1 MKKLAVFLFS
11 LCLGQ
16 SVFSASVS
24 YPPLIA
30 VGETNTVTDTINEP
44 LIAVSHDDGVTWAA
58 QGLSQYPGAFPTV
71 LSTSACGA
79 GTGSTA
85 VCVTGGMYVNASA
98 DSTLPLI
105 ASSVDAGDD
114 WTGQTFSQYP
124 GTFVDSSCTGAGSAT
139 TCVLIGYLQTSAAP
153 LIAYTTNGAAT
164 WTFAQ
169 LGNEQAYL
177 YSISCSG
184 SGATAVCVAA
194 GQDGINKRPL
204 TAYSSNGGASWSFQD
219 LSGIGSQQG
228 ALSASCAAQNPKVC
242 LAVGNVGNGA
252 KSQALVASST
262 DGGKTWQSQIL
273 PGADQALATAS
284 CTQSKATTAC
294 IADGSTGQPA
304 QPLVVYGT
312 YNGTSWTPWTQ
323 AVTTSAS
330 PNFYYGVSCAAN
342 ANASVACVLTATD
355 LPMVTTAVYANGT
368 WTLGVPQVVAL
379 PQVSGLTGGMS
390 CVNNVTSGVLCF
402 VAGTQQITGSVSYG
416 APLVVTSSYDNSWS
430 GWAAA
435 QISNLPYPAG
445 FFAGTGAGVSTT
457 SGLMHRKNQ

>member
-177 YSISCSG
+177 
-184 SGATAVCVAA
+184 
-194 GQDGINKRPL
+194 
-204 TAYSSNGGASWSFQD
+204 
-219 LSGIGSQQG
+219 
-228 ALSASCAAQNPKVC
+228 
-242 LAVGNVGNGA
+242 
-252 KSQALVASST
+252 
-262 DGGKTWQSQIL
+262 
-273 PGADQALATAS
+273 
-284 CTQSKATTAC
+284 
-294 IADGSTGQPA
+294 
-304 QPLVVYGT
+304 
-312 YNGTSWTPWTQ
+312 
-323 AVTTSAS
+323 
-330 PNFYYGVSCAAN
+330 
-342 ANASVACVLTATD
+342 
-355 LPMVTTAVYANGT
+355 
-368 WTLGVPQVVAL
+368 
-379 PQVSGLTGGMS
+379 
-390 CVNNVTSGVLCF
+390 
-402 VAGTQQITGSVSYG
+402 
-416 APLVVTSSYDNSWS
+416 
-430 GWAAA
+430 
-435 QISNLPYPAG
+435 
-445 FFAGTGAGVSTT
+445 
-457 SGLMHRKNQ
+457 